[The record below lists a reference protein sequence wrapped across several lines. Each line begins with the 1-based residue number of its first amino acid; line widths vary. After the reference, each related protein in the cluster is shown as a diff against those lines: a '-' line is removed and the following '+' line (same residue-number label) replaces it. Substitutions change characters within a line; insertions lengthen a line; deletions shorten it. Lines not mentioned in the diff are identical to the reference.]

1 MVDGRRAQRPYV
13 TGLRRGARGEHF
25 GTPRAGQLHG
35 HMAHATGAAV
45 HQHLVPAAHVG
56 AVHQALPGGDED
68 QRQGRCLAH
77 GQPARLVGQQPGIH
91 RSVLRQAALQPADA
105 AGKAIHRIP
114 HLEARDALPHL
125 LHHAGEVHAQ
135 NGGQWLLGVL
145 GGAGADL
152 GVQRVHA
159 AGVDADKHLARS
171 GLRPGQPGRGQCA
184 VGGCEHQGLHV
195 GGGRGGHDVFLRGV
209 EQCRQFSPFAF
220 E

>member
-1 MVDGRRAQRPYV
+1 MVDGRRAQRPDV

-35 HMAHATGAAV
+35 YMAHATGAAV

-56 AVHQALPGGDED
+56 AVHQAIPGVMKTSGKAAAW
-68 QRQGRCLAH
+68 RTVSRPGF
-77 GQPARLVGQQPGIH
+77 VGPQPGIH

-114 HLEARDALPHL
+114 HLEARDTLPHP
-125 LHHAGEVHAQ
+125 LHHAREVHAQ

-152 GVQRVHA
+152 GVQ
-159 AGVDADKHLARS
+159 GFTPLAWMRTS
-171 GLRPGQPGRGQCA
+171 T
-184 VGGCEHQGLHV
+184 
-195 GGGRGGHDVFLRGV
+195 
-209 EQCRQFSPFAF
+209 
-220 E
+220 